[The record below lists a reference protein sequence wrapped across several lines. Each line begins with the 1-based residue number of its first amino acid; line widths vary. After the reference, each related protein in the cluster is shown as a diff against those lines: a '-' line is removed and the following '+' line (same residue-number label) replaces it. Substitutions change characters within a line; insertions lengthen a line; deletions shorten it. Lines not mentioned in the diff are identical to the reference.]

1 MKEFIID
8 KSNKDQ
14 RFDKYI
20 KRILK
25 TAPDAFIYKMLRKKN
40 IVLNGKKA
48 SGKEKLSEGDE
59 VKIFLS
65 DETFLK
71 FSGSEGTDN
80 LNYLNDRTLVKKNA
94 GLFKAGIL
102 YEDEDIIIYD
112 KPAGILSQKAKKE
125 DISVNELLL
134 AYIYDKESDN
144 KERFKMFTPSVCNR
158 LDRNTSGI
166 ILLAKTLPGARLLS
180 SALKD
185 RRVHKEYLALVHG
198 NVDLKDDKEVIK
210 EAYLKKDKDGN
221 SVIISDLSETKGGKI
236 ISESDDNNIRIK
248 TGIIPYKR
256 YSFAGEEFTLLKVI
270 LYTGKTHQIRAFLSH
285 LSHPIAGDVKY
296 DKGHKEHYK
305 NIKGYPKRQFL
316 HAAKIRFP
324 EDILSGREFES
335 PLAPDLKDFLEL
347 ISKR

>member
-71 FSGSEGTDN
+71 FSGSEGTEK
-80 LNYLNDRTLVKKNA
+80 LNCLNDRTLVKKNA

-112 KPAGILSQKAKKE
+112 KPAGILSQKAKKD

-134 AYIYDKESDN
+134 AYLYDKESDN

-236 ISESDDNNIRIK
+236 ISESDDNSIRIK

>member
-71 FSGSEGTDN
+71 FSGPAGSDKHDHLIDETFA
-80 LNYLNDRTLVKKNA
+80 KKNA

-112 KPAGILSQKAKKE
+112 KPAGILSQKAKKD

-134 AYIYDKESDN
+134 AYLYDKESDN

-285 LSHPIAGDVKY
+285 LSYPIAGDVKY

>member
-71 FSGSEGTDN
+71 FSGPAESDKHDHLIDETFA
-80 LNYLNDRTLVKKNA
+80 KKNA

-112 KPAGILSQKAKKE
+112 KPAGILSQKAKKD

-134 AYIYDKESDN
+134 AYLYDKESDN

-236 ISESDDNNIRIK
+236 ISESDDNDIRIK

-256 YSFAGEEFTLLKVI
+256 YSFAGEDYTLLKVI

>member
-94 GLFKAGIL
+94 GLFKARIL

-112 KPAGILSQKAKKE
+112 KPAGILSQKAKKD

-134 AYIYDKESDN
+134 AYLYDKDGDS

-236 ISESDDNNIRIK
+236 ISESDDNSIRIK

-256 YSFAGEEFTLLKVI
+256 YSFAGEDYTLLKVI

>member
-1 MKEFIID
+1 MKDFIID

-14 RFDKYI
+14 RFDKYL

-48 SGKEKLSEGDE
+48 SGKEKLNEGDE

-71 FSGSEGTDN
+71 FSGPEGSDK
-80 LNYLNDRTLVKKNA
+80 LGFLNDEAFVKKNA
-94 GLFKAGIL
+94 GLFKEGIIF
-102 YEDEDIIIYD
+102 EDEDIVIYD
-112 KPAGILSQKAKKE
+112 KPAGILSQKAKN
-125 DISVNELLL
+125 DDVSVNELLL
-134 AYIYDKESDN
+134 AYLYDKESDN
-144 KERFKMFTPSVCNR
+144 KERFKMFSPSVCNR

-166 ILLAKTLPGARLLS
+166 ILCAKTLPGARLLS

-210 EAYLKKDKDGN
+210 EAFLKKDKDGN
-221 SVIISDLSETKGGKI
+221 NVIISDLPETKGGKI
-236 ISESDDNNIRIK
+236 KDDNDDNDIRIR

-256 YSFAGEEFTLLKVI
+256 YSFAGEDYTLLKVI

-285 LSHPIAGDVKY
+285 LSHPVAGDVKY

-305 NIKGYPKRQFL
+305 NIEGYPKRQFL